1 MSYRWFLL
9 CINQPII
16 SPKNKL
22 FFASFILPWAYH
34 KTCVFDFDANAR
46 KKSKMK
52 KNRAF
57 GIVFYEMQTKIIS
70 LKATRHKLSNTISH
84 KTKMVL
90 DNNLI
95 FLGGAMNYC
104 PLERPCKLM
113 YRICLAWK
121 KKNASN
127 LGSSL
132 GHALGFVLKVWCE
145 KAEWH
150 DFDQEKSRLFLIT
163 WCNSRYA
170 LCHFRHCSSNDGVEL
185 PVVNRDAN
193 KIYINSINVI

>member
-1 MSYRWFLL
+1 
-9 CINQPII
+9 
-16 SPKNKL
+16 
-22 FFASFILPWAYH
+22 
-34 KTCVFDFDANAR
+34 
-46 KKSKMK
+46 MK
-52 KNRAF
+52 KKRAF

-90 DNNLI
+90 DDKLI

-113 YRICLAWK
+113 YRICLAWEK
-121 KKNASN
+121 KRSKFGKQSWTCVRFCFK
-127 LGSSL
+127 L
-132 GHALGFVLKVWCE
+132 VWCE

-150 DFDQEKSRLFLIT
+150 DFDQEKPRLFLIT

-170 LCHFRHCSSNDGVEL
+170 LCHFRHCSLNDEVEL
-185 PVVNRDAN
+185 PVVNGDAN
-193 KIYINSINVI
+193 KIYINSINVIWKCSNLKLSPLLA

>member
-1 MSYRWFLL
+1 M
-9 CINQPII
+9 
-16 SPKNKL
+16 
-22 FFASFILPWAYH
+22 
-34 KTCVFDFDANAR
+34 FDSDANAR

-52 KNRAF
+52 KKRAF

-90 DNNLI
+90 DN
-95 FLGGAMNYC
+95 
-104 PLERPCKLM
+104 KLLSFRTTVQIDVSNM
-113 YRICLAWK
+113 LSVK

-170 LCHFRHCSSNDGVEL
+170 LCHFRHCSLNDGVEL
-185 PVVNRDAN
+185 PVVNGDAN
-193 KIYINSINVI
+193 KIYINSVNVIWKCSNLKLSPLLA